1 MNFPKDGVK
10 LDLSTFP
17 GIGQRIEPLLAGGES
32 YRLVLKPWRETRTLS
47 QNATLHMWLGE
58 ISAYLIKRGKPF
70 ASPEWVKQALKHTYL
85 GYETVEMTDVITG
98 LKTEVHTLRK
108 TSRLETGDMFL
119 FMEKVEAWAA
129 MIGCMVT
136 TPSNSEY
143 HQLREGQ
150 DA

>member
-1 MNFPKDGVK
+1 MTFPKEGVK
-10 LDLSTFP
+10 LSADNFP
-17 GIGQRIEPLLAGGES
+17 TIGQRIAPLLADGKC
-32 YRLVLKPWRETRTLS
+32 YRLILKEWRETRTLS

-98 LKTEVHTLRK
+98 LKTEIHTLRK
-108 TSRLETGDMFL
+108 TSSIDTGDMFR

-143 HQLREGQ
+143 HQLRERQ